1 MNKLLKDILVF
12 RTNLE
17 SEEALDTI
25 RPLLNDHPQIMR
37 WNVDHWDIDKV
48 LRVEANSLAPRAVI
62 QIVQDAGFDCEELPD

>member
-25 RPLLNDHPQIMR
+25 RPILDDHPQIMR

-48 LRVEANSLAPRAVI
+48 LRVEATSLTPHTVI
-62 QIVQDAGFDCEELPD
+62 QLVQEAGFDCEELPD